1 MSPLAQSVSPPME
14 QVKRILILKPSSLG
28 DVVNALPFLAS
39 LRRRYPDRHIAWL
52 VEEEAAGVLLGHPL
66 LDRVIVSGRRR
77 WGREA
82 LAPLRWP
89 SALREIG
96 ALVAQLRE
104 GRYDLVVDLQGL
116 LKSALMLLLAGAR
129 FRVGLADAREA
140 SQRAL
145 THLVPVPS
153 APVHAVDRYLEAA
166 RFLGADPS
174 PKTFIF
180 PSGPEDDAKAEA
192 LLAEAG
198 VRPGDRV
205 VALNPRARWP
215 TKLWEEDRFA
225 RVGEMLARRYRARVL
240 VTGSLSDLPL
250 ARRLAARMDPAPFL
264 VAGRTDLRVLI
275 ALLKQIDLLVTLDSG
290 PMHLAAALGTP
301 LVALFGPTDPRL
313 TGPYG
318 TGGTILRVPLPCS
331 PCLKRRCQIQ
341 DDRLCMRSISE
352 EDVAEAASAI
362 LATGS
367 RCRRSH
373 DRLQPVPQGS

>member
-1 MSPLAQSVSPPME
+1 MSGLVQNGCPPME

-52 VEEEAAGVLLGHPL
+52 VEEEGAGVLLGHPL

-82 LAPLRWP
+82 VAPLRWP

-96 ALVAQLRE
+96 ALIAELRG

-116 LKSALMLLLAGAR
+116 LKSALILVLSGAR
-129 FRVGLADAREA
+129 FRVGLADAREG
-140 SQRAL
+140 SRRVL
-145 THLVPVPS
+145 THHVPLSPGPS
-153 APVHAVDRYLEAA
+153 HAVDRYLEAA

-174 PKTFIF
+174 PISFIF
-180 PSGPEDDAKAEA
+180 PSGPDDGHKAEA

-225 RVGEMLARRYRARVL
+225 RVGDMLARRHGARIL
-240 VTGSLSDLPL
+240 VTGSLLDLPL
-250 ARRLAARMDPAPFL
+250 ARRLADRMHHAPF
-264 VAGRTDLRVLI
+264 VAAGRTDLRLLI
-275 ALLKQIDLLVTLDSG
+275 ALLKRIDLLVTLDSG
-290 PMHLAAALGTP
+290 PMHLAAAVGTP

-313 TGPYG
+313 NGPYG
-318 TGGTILRVPLPCS
+318 GEGTIVRVSLPCS
-331 PCLKRRCQIQ
+331 PCRKRRCQIQ

-352 EDVAEAASAI
+352 EAVAEAASAL
-362 LATGS
+362 LATSS
-367 RCRRSH
+367 RHRTRN
-373 DRLQPVPQGS
+373 DRV

>member
-1 MSPLAQSVSPPME
+1 ME

-28 DVVNALPFLAS
+28 DVVNALPFLGS
-39 LRRRYPDRHIAWL
+39 LRRRYPDRYIAWL

-89 SALREIG
+89 SAFREIG

-116 LKSALMLLLAGAR
+116 LKSALMLLVAGAR
-129 FRVGLADAREA
+129 FRVGLADAREG

-153 APVHAVDRYLEAA
+153 APMHAVDRYLEAA

-180 PSGPEDDAKAEA
+180 PSGPEDEAKAEA

-225 RVGEMLARRYRARVL
+225 RVGEMLARRCRARIL

-264 VAGRTDLRVLI
+264 VTGRTDLRVLI
-275 ALLKQIDLLVTLDSG
+275 ALLKQIDVFVTLDSG
-290 PMHLAAALGTP
+290 PMHLPAALGTP

-313 TGPYG
+313 NGPYG
-318 TGGTILRVPLPCS
+318 AGGTILRVPLPCS

-352 EDVAEAASAI
+352 EDVADAASAI